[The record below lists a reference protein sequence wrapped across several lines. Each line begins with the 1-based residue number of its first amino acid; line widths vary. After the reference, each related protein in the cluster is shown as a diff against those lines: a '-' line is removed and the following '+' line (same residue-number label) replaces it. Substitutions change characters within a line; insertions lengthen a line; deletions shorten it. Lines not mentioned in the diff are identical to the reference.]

1 MVTTKMVTTKTLE
14 HEARD
19 RGQTARE
26 TAEATANAIRETGDH
41 TVRATVHSV
50 ERITRTASDAAERIS
65 KAATDAAG
73 RLAETAAESFDAET
87 VVSTTRESIA
97 AAART
102 QQQAVE
108 SIERAS
114 ASMLAGVAEMQK
126 EVAGFVSGRIR
137 QDLETQQELLRCR
150 TLDEL
155 RQVQSRFFRTTLDQY
170 SAEATKL
177 MQLST
182 GVFMRSLD
190 PSQADV
196 HLSGH

>member
-1 MVTTKMVTTKTLE
+1 MATTKTLE
-14 HEARD
+14 HEPRNG
-19 RGQTARE
+19 GQTTTE
-26 TAEATANAIRETGDH
+26 TAEATGKAIREIEERTA
-41 TVRATVHSV
+41 RAAVHNV
-50 ERITRTASDAAERIS
+50 ERLTKTASDAAERIS

-87 VVSTTRESIA
+87 LVSTTRESIA
-97 AAART
+97 AATRT

-114 ASMLAGVAEMQK
+114 ASMLTGVAEMQK
-126 EVAGFVSGRIR
+126 EVAGFVSERIR

-155 RQVQSRFFRTTLDQY
+155 REVQSRFFSTTLDQY

-182 GVFMRSLD
+182 EVFTRTLD
-190 PSQADV
+190 PTGAEV
-196 HLSGH
+196 RATGN

>member
-1 MVTTKMVTTKTLE
+1 MVTTKTLE

-26 TAEATANAIRETGDH
+26 TAEATGNAIRETGDH

-50 ERITRTASDAAERIS
+50 ERLTRTASDAAERIS

-108 SIERAS
+108 SIERAGATLLTS
-114 ASMLAGVAEMQK
+114 VVEMQK
-126 EVAGFVSGRIR
+126 EIAGFVSERIR

-155 RQVQSRFFRTTLDQY
+155 REVQSRFFRTTLDQY

-182 GVFMRSLD
+182 EVFTRTLD
-190 PSQADV
+190 PTGAEV
-196 HLSGH
+196 RAAGN